1 MDNILPTD
9 AYELYN
15 SPDIGELYIYNN
27 NEYISNMIKL
37 KGLYERPV
45 LECTREIAVK
55 GEGMIAI
62 DVGANLGNHTLFYL
76 TFLKRVIAFEP
87 NDFNF
92 QMLLKTIKHQKLE
105 DRVDVNDIMCSDFRG
120 KRTMTMFTWNQKNDI
135 WNSGAMKEGELKGLP
150 TMEVK
155 VWPIDEVF
163 DRELIKDC
171 ISVFKV
177 DVDGEDF
184 EVIKGAEQT
193 LLANPQCV
201 IQFEI
206 TNKQPDGWK
215 EEVVKWFNERGW
227 FQLKSF
233 AGYHSLFVPKSIAE
247 ANHKELMI

>member
-1 MDNILPTD
+1 MNNTLPKD

-15 SPDIGELYIYNN
+15 SPDIGELYIYKN
-27 NEYISNMIKL
+27 NEHISNCIKEG
-37 KGLYERPV
+37 GLYERRV
-45 LECTREIAVK
+45 LECTRQICVK
-55 GEGMIAI
+55 GTKMMAV
-62 DVGANLGNHTLFYL
+62 DVGSNLGNHMLFYL
-76 TFLKRVIAFEP
+76 TFVSKVIGFEP
-87 NDFNF
+87 NDFNY
-92 QMLLKTIKHQKLE
+92 QMLMKTIKHRKLE
-105 DRVDVNDIMCSDFRG
+105 DRTDINKIMCSDFRG
-120 KRTMTMFTWNQKNDI
+120 KRKMTMFTWNQQNNI

-150 TMEVK
+150 TMEVN

-193 LLANPQCV
+193 LLVNPQCV

-206 TNKQPDGWK
+206 TDKQPDGWK
-215 EEVVKWFNERGW
+215 EEVVKGFNERGW